1 MNVISPS
8 QLYNTFY
15 TKYNNVEPF
24 ESSSL
29 DTILARKIQE
39 TERLITK
46 LDNLKILK
54 RTLLNHKLNL
64 ATRIIFEKQKLDSLI
79 ISTNQKETFETM
91 SPPTE
96 RISQPTTRTQSQ
108 PTTPNL
114 SQPTRP
120 NLSQPTT
127 TTCPNDNSPNLDSG
141 YQNELDSANN
151 EHNLEIAT
159 LDSEDQEHK
168 SYEVSIED
176 KRNSASTIEDKI
188 KVEEEIHEYYNKQIS
203 NVENKVTF
211 LEKKNTTLQQ
221 KLDTIKN
228 LMNMI
233 EKGGVNLDANGN
245 TFNDQG
251 VLLWSPGGK
260 TFVNI
265 DQNGNIIK
273 SDIEIAEDKSNDE
286 SLKGRLAYLQSIVD
300 GCGNQGETF
309 IEMAIKQAKAQNY
322 QIEKYM
328 RTKKGIY
335 DYRVT
340 QVSSL
345 NFTIN
350 ILFWL
355 YCILSI
361 AVIYIIVFS
370 GKFNE
375 YNKYVRYLLASSVIL
390 YPYLITPLFAY
401 LVSIFTYIL
410 HMITGETYDFS
421 KDYDFIADAS
431 YIPDLPLP
439 SFIKRF
445 F

>member
-1 MNVISPS
+1 MNVITPS

-29 DTILARKIQE
+29 ETILARKIQE
-39 TERLITK
+39 TEILITK
-46 LDNLKILK
+46 LDNLKILQ
-54 RTLLNHKLNL
+54 RTLLNQKLNL
-64 ATRIIFEKQKLDSLI
+64 ATRIIFEKQKLDNLI

-91 SPPTE
+91 SPPT
-96 RISQPTTRTQSQ
+96 
-108 PTTPNL
+108 
-114 SQPTRP
+114 RP
-120 NLSQPTT
+120 NLSPPTT
-127 TTCPNDNSPNLDSG
+127 TTCPNDNSANLDSG
-141 YQNELDSANN
+141 YQNDLDSVNN
-151 EHNLEIAT
+151 GHNLEIAT
-159 LDSEDQEHK
+159 LDSQDQEDK

-176 KRNSASTIEDKI
+176 KRKSASTIEDKI
-188 KVEEEIHEYYNKQIS
+188 KIEDEIHEYYNKRIS
-203 NVENKVTF
+203 DVENKVRL
-211 LEKKNTTLQQ
+211 LEKENTVLQQ

-228 LMNMI
+228 LMNLI

-245 TFNDQG
+245 IFNEQG

-260 TFVNI
+260 TFVNT
-265 DQNGNIIK
+265 DENGNIIK
-273 SDIEIAEDKSNDE
+273 SDIQIAEDKSNDE
-286 SLKGRLAYLQSIVD
+286 FLKGRLAYLQSIVD

-361 AVIYIIVFS
+361 GVIYIIIFS

-401 LVSIFTYIL
+401 LVSIFTYML

-439 SFIKRF
+439 SFIKRLF
-445 F
+445 